1 MKSAALISICTN
13 ESTKPN
19 SALYSILASINFS
32 ILSYELNQQ
41 LIMLYI
47 FMSKSPKTWTIIDHN
62 ILKWTLARIQIY
74 LHAQKKWMTEGN

>member
-47 FMSKSPKTWTIIDHN
+47 FMSKSPKT
-62 ILKWTLARIQIY
+62 
-74 LHAQKKWMTEGN
+74 